1 MDRNRRGA
9 LGRLPRA
16 KLEALLRSLTNT
28 RLPIARTMAFAL
40 DRPDAAEEVVD
51 VIIQSLLIPS
61 TPVPRKVARLAV
73 VSDILHNCAGGLQVK
88 AWQYRSFFEK
98 RLADVFSHLGE
109 VYKSFPGR
117 MKAEQYR
124 KQITNIVDVWED
136 WLVFTPTVTQD
147 FRRRLTMGHSGEAAE
162 TAVNTGITVEAE
174 SDHKV
179 AAESGRRNLEPM
191 RKGAFSAVK
200 TGATEGD
207 HVSGHDVYVN
217 DVDDD
222 EDDLDGEAI
231 DGEAM
236 AIIVEENADL
246 DGEPLAEAG
255 EGEDLDGAPM

>member
-16 KLEALLRSLTNT
+16 KLEALLRCLTNT

-147 FRRRLTMGHSGEAAE
+147 FRRRLTLGHSSEVPPAAADIEATVGAQAKPE
-162 TAVNTGITVEAE
+162 TAP
-174 SDHKV
+174 
-179 AAESGRRNLEPM
+179 ESGGGDVEPV

-200 TGATEGD
+200 AGTTNGD
-207 HVSGHDVYVN
+207 EVRGHDAYG
-217 DVDDD
+217 DDDDD
-222 EDDLDGEAI
+222 EDDDLDGEAI

-236 AIIVEENADL
+236 AIVVAEDADL

-255 EGEDLDGAPM
+255 EGDDLDGAPM